1 MATRSK
7 WFFHQ
12 ERLFEARDV
21 RVMTRYQIWIYEDG
35 RPLRQHSS
43 LGLND
48 VVAGIAAGRDVLA
61 RAMDAAAEDIQSGR
75 FDPNG
80 VLETGAAD

>member
-1 MATRSK
+1 MAIRSK

-12 ERLFEARDV
+12 NRLFEARDV

-35 RPLRQHSS
+35 RPLHQHSTV
-43 LGLND
+43 GLNE

-61 RAMDAAAEDIQSGR
+61 HALDAAAEDIQSGK
-75 FDPNG
+75 F
-80 VLETGAAD
+80 ETTGPHAVAAAE

>member
-7 WFFHQ
+7 WFFQ
-12 ERLFEARDV
+12 QDRLLEARDV

-35 RPLRQHSS
+35 RPLCQHSS
-43 LGLND
+43 LSLND
-48 VVAGIAAGRDVLA
+48 VVRGMAGGCDVLA

-75 FDPNG
+75 FETNG
-80 VLETGAAD
+80 SLAAGTAD

>member
-1 MATRSK
+1 MGTRSK

-12 ERLFEARDV
+12 DRLFEARDV

-35 RPLRQHSS
+35 RPLCQHGSVS
-43 LGLND
+43 LND

-61 RAMDAAAEDIQSGR
+61 RALDAAAEHIQSGK
-75 FDPNG
+75 F
-80 VLETGAAD
+80 ETGRSLAVVAAE